1 MAQEEMKTVASTA
14 DYGSI
19 FRRMS
24 EMCRAR
30 AERPDDYIGDDGFV
44 HCAKCDGRKQRL
56 IDTKTVGLGQIKVWC
71 LCPCLAEE
79 ARKEEQAERE
89 AKERAERLERNRL
102 MAASLRRQYMQE
114 ELIQTASFD
123 IFFSKVFTDEYDNP
137 DSRRLYKIATR
148 YVEHFDTLLKENKG
162 MIFFGPTGTG
172 KTFTA
177 ACIANA
183 LLDKGVPVIMT
194 SLAKLT
200 DSIDFNDASKSATA
214 IIEKFNKADLLI
226 VDDLGVERSTSFAME
241 KQYEFING
249 RYASKKPMI
258 LTTNLTMDQ
267 LLKSSSID
275 LQRVYERIY
284 ESSYLV
290 SFNGPSL
297 RRKRAKEMHAYMSM
311 LLEGD

>member
-1 MAQEEMKTVASTA
+1 MVQEELKTVGNAA
-14 DYGSI
+14 DYGNI

-30 AERPDDYIGDDGFV
+30 AERPDDYMGDDDFV
-44 HCAKCDGRKQRL
+44 HCAKCHGRKQRF
-56 IDTKTVGLGQIKVWC
+56 IDTKSVGLGKIKVWC

-79 ARKEEQAERE
+79 ARKEEQAEKE
-89 AKERAERLERNRL
+89 AKERNERLERNRL

-114 ELIQTASFD
+114 ELIQSASFD
-123 IFFSKVFTDEYDNP
+123 IFFSTVFTDEYDTP
-137 DSRRLYKIATR
+137 ESRRLYKIATR

-183 LLDKGVPVIMT
+183 LLDMGVPVIMT

-200 DSIDFNDASKSATA
+200 DSIDFNDASKSATS
-214 IIEKFNKADLLI
+214 IIEGINKADLLI

-258 LTTNLTMDQ
+258 LTTNLTLDQ

-290 SFNGPSL
+290 SFNGSSL
-297 RRKRAKEMHAYMSM
+297 RKKRAKETHAYMSM